1 MATRKTVQ
9 EIDAQRA
16 ELVKEWQ
23 GINARIQPDLDRI
36 AEIRAELEALPVLKY
51 SVPGTDLHLDVTQG
65 RSFKPELFM
74 AKYPITVRP
83 DLYKAVPDPE
93 RIKAALAP
101 DEVATFSKANKTS
114 VKLV

>member
-23 GINARIQPDLDRI
+23 GINTRIQPDLDRV
-36 AEIRAELEALPVLKY
+36 AEIKAELEAMPVAKY
-51 SVPGTDLHLDVTQG
+51 SIPGVDYKVDVTQG
-65 RSFKPELFM
+65 SSFNPDAFM
-74 AKYPITVRP
+74 AAYPITSHP
-83 DLYKAVPDPE
+83 HLYKAVPDQE
-93 RIKAALAP
+93 RIKKAISEDEAAK
-101 DEVATFSKANKTS
+101 FRKSNKPS

>member
-23 GINARIQPDLDRI
+23 GINTRIQPDLDRV
-36 AEIRAELEALPVLKY
+36 AEIKAELEAMPVAKY
-51 SVPGTDLHLDVTQG
+51 SIPGVDYKVDVTQG
-65 RSFKPELFM
+65 SSFVPDAFM
-74 AKYPITVRP
+74 AAYPITKYP
-83 DLYKAVPDPE
+83 QFYKAVPDTD
-93 RIKAALAP
+93 RIGKGLAP
-101 DEVATFSKANKTS
+101 DELAKFRKANKTS

>member
-1 MATRKTVQ
+1 MATRRTVQ

-16 ELVKEWQ
+16 ELAKEWNN
-23 GINARIQPDLDRI
+23 INVRIQPDLDRI
-36 AEIRAELEALPVLKY
+36 EEIKGDLEALPVSKY
-51 SVPGTDLHLDVTQG
+51 SIPGVDLKVDVSQG
-65 RSFKPELFM
+65 RSFKPDLFM
-74 AKYPITVRP
+74 AAYPITARP

-101 DEVATFSKANKTS
+101 DEVLKFSAATKTS

>member
-1 MATRKTVQ
+1 MAPRKTVQ

-16 ELVKEWQ
+16 ELAKEWQ
-23 GINARIQPDLDRI
+23 SINARIQPGLDRI

-51 SVPGTDLHLDVTQG
+51 SIPGTDLHVDVTQG
-65 RSFKPELFM
+65 STFKPDLFM
-74 AKYPITVRP
+74 AKYPISARP
-83 DLYKAVPDPE
+83 DLYKAVPDTD

-101 DEVATFSKANKTS
+101 DEIKSFSRANKTS

>member
-16 ELVKEWQ
+16 ELAKEWQ
-23 GINARIQPDLDRI
+23 AINARIQPDLDRI
-36 AEIRAELEALPVLKY
+36 SEIRAELEELPVLKY
-51 SVPGTDLHLDVTQG
+51 SIPGTDLKVDVTQG
-65 RSFKPELFM
+65 RSFKPDLFM
-74 AKYPITVRP
+74 AAYPITARP

-93 RIKAALAP
+93 RIKSALAP
-101 DEVATFSKANKTS
+101 DEVAKFSKPNKPS

>member
-1 MATRKTVQ
+1 MATRKTVH

-16 ELVKEWQ
+16 ELAKEWQ
-23 GINARIQPDLDRI
+23 NINARIQPDLDRI
-36 AEIRAELEALPVLKY
+36 AEIRAELEELPILKY
-51 SVPGTDLHLDVTQG
+51 SIPGTDLHVDVTQG
-65 RSFKPELFM
+65 RTFKPDLFM
-74 AKYPITVRP
+74 AAYPINVRP

-101 DEVATFSKANKTS
+101 DEVMTFSRPNKTS